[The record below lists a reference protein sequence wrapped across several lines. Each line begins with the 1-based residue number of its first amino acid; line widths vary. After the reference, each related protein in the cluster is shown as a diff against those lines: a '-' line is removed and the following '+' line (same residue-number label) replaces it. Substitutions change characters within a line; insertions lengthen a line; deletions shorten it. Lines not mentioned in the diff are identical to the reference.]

1 MKRIVLDT
9 NCLLMCIP
17 KNSPYRIVWDA
28 FLNGEF
34 ILCLSNEIVEEYQ
47 EILSNKTTTSIASNV
62 ISTILN
68 QHNIELITPY
78 YRFGLIQ
85 ADADDN
91 KFVDCTIAANAE
103 YLVSNDS
110 HFKVLEEIPFPKVN
124 LLLLNTFARMM
135 KGYQWNEEDIS
146 LLNEPTEE
154 YIQRN
159 NFESK

>member
-17 KNSPYRIVWDA
+17 KNSPYRVVWDA

-34 ILCLSNEIVEEYQ
+34 ILCLSNEIMEEYL
-47 EILSNKTTTSIASNV
+47 EILSNKTTTSIAGNV

-68 QHNIELITPY
+68 QHNIELINPH

-91 KFVDCTIAANAE
+91 KFVDCAIVANAE
-103 YLVSNDS
+103 YLVSNDA

-124 LLLLNTFARMM
+124 LLRLKSFARML
-135 KGYQWNEEDIS
+135 KGYHWEEDMT
-146 LLNEPTEE
+146 LLNEPEVE
-154 YIQRN
+154 YH
-159 NFESK
+159 SGK